1 MEKEKADDR
10 PSVSLLFYDFLGY
23 TTVHGAGRIVASGH
37 WIRKLCWGLLI
48 LGTLGVLTNQI
59 PDLYKMYRE
68 RPLATRVAIEHDTVM
83 NRLFYFSLNLSSK
96 GVSRL
101 RNKNG
106 TSFSVMRTARW
117 YKLKHQQ
124 T

>member
-23 TTVHGAGRIVASGH
+23 TTVHGAGRIVDSDH

-48 LGTLGVLTNQI
+48 LGTLGFLTMQI
-59 PDLYKMYRE
+59 PNLYQMYRE

-83 NRLFYFSLNLSSK
+83 MNRLFLNFSLNLSSK

-101 RNKNG
+101 HDKNG
-106 TSFSVMRTARW
+106 TSFSVMH
-117 YKLKHQQ
+117 YFDDQFD
-124 T
+124 

>member
-23 TTVHGAGRIVASGH
+23 TTVHGAGRVVSSGH

-48 LGTLGVLTNQI
+48 LGTLGFLTMQI
-59 PDLYKMYRE
+59 PNLYQMYRE

-83 NRLFYFSLNLSSK
+83 NRLFLNFSLNLSSK

-101 RNKNG
+101 HDKNG
-106 TSFSVMRTARW
+106 TSFSVMH
-117 YKLKHQQ
+117 YFDDQFD
-124 T
+124 